1 MSTLPPPP
9 ARDAPL
15 IAIQV
20 IEDLP
25 IVQKLLRD
33 LIEESG
39 HYKVCAVSDT
49 ESGALADFNAHRP
62 AAVIV
67 DLNLK
72 QGSGL
77 GFLHH
82 IRRMELAQRPVLI
95 VVTNHAIPAL
105 ASACIK
111 AGADHFLDKSRDLV
125 KLCSVLDG
133 ALLKQRSA
141 PQHEG
146 SPP

>member
-1 MSTLPPPP
+1 MSTLLLPSHQH
-9 ARDAPL
+9 APL
-15 IAIQV
+15 IAVQV

-82 IRRMELAQRPVLI
+82 IRRMELAQPPVLI
-95 VVTNHAIPAL
+95 VVTNHAIAAL
-105 ASACIK
+105 ASACLK

-125 KLCSVLDG
+125 KLCSVIDA
-133 ALLKQRSA
+133 ALLKQHPA
-141 PQHEG
+141 PGSEG